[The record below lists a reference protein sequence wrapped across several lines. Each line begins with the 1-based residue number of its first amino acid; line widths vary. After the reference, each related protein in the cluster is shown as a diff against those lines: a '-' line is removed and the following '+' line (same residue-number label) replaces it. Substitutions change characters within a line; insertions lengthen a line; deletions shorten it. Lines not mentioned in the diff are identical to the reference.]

1 MIDKLRKKLMVMFL
15 TSTVLIFTL
24 AMLVMMGNSVI
35 SAQTSEIQ
43 YVNNLA
49 DSVLDQ
55 INSGKDIDNVNLVE
69 YSSKAKVWI
78 SLTDGLTTQKTPE
91 CLITSSE
98 VLLKRMLENSS
109 LLSGIQVVGTE
120 MSGEARTVHSFA
132 GMEGEPYY
140 GIHSTTYKR
149 GASVVDL
156 ILIYPHSTVWEILQ
170 RNCTIY
176 PIVWLVVVLLLYALS
191 RFLIKKAIQPVER
204 AMKSQKEF
212 IASASHELKAPLAVI
227 QANAEALEI
236 EEVNSH
242 KKKVILD
249 ECTRMGTLIQ
259 SLLALASS
267 DAGNWKM
274 NIQETNVDTL
284 LIESWDAFSESARKK
299 NIRLDLNIE
308 EHYPTILCDKDRINQ
323 VIGILLD
330 NAISYSPSGLTIEM
344 GATVQGKQF
353 VLYVIDHGS
362 GIPDSEKEK
371 VFQRFYSGDPSRTN
385 KGHYGLGLSIAQ
397 EIVNLHQGSLRLK
410 DTPDGG
416 CTFTIH
422 LPIE

>member
-1 MIDKLRKKLMVMFL
+1 MRKK
-15 TSTVLIFTL
+15 I
-24 AMLVMMGNSVI
+24 I
-35 SAQTSEIQ
+35 
-43 YVNNLA
+43 
-49 DSVLDQ
+49 
-55 INSGKDIDNVNLVE
+55 
-69 YSSKAKVWI
+69 
-78 SLTDGLTTQKTPE
+78 
-91 CLITSSE
+91 
-98 VLLKRMLENSS
+98 
-109 LLSGIQVVGTE
+109 
-120 MSGEARTVHSFA
+120 
-132 GMEGEPYY
+132 
-140 GIHSTTYKR
+140 
-149 GASVVDL
+149 
-156 ILIYPHSTVWEILQ
+156 
-170 RNCTIY
+170 
-176 PIVWLVVVLLLYALS
+176 
-191 RFLIKKAIQPVER
+191 
-204 AMKSQKEF
+204 
-212 IASASHELKAPLAVI
+212 
-227 QANAEALEI
+227 
-236 EEVNSH
+236 
-242 KKKVILD
+242 
-249 ECTRMGTLIQ
+249 
-259 SLLALASS
+259 
-267 DAGNWKM
+267 AGNWKM

-330 NAISYSPSGLTIEM
+330 NAISYSPSGLTIEL

-397 EIVNLHQGSLRLK
+397 EIVKLHQGSLSLK